1 MITEIKLAN
10 IATYNSVTF
19 TGLQRENFIYG
30 TNGSGKT
37 TLSNYLLDVSNPS
50 YSDCSITWENNIPLQ
65 VLVYNKTFR
74 EKNFNSTGKIP
85 GIFTIFET
93 SFEITAKAKL
103 EGVILDNICIA
114 DFAPIPLTESNNSN
128 ILSSSFVKKP
138 YRLITSSLT

>member
-19 TGLQRENFIYG
+19 SGLQRENFIYG

-65 VLVYNKTFR
+65 VFLAYLVYLKQ
-74 EKNFNSTGKIP
+74 
-85 GIFTIFET
+85 TIIYHQYKFPM
-93 SFEITAKAKL
+93 
-103 EGVILDNICIA
+103 VYVY
-114 DFAPIPLTESNNSN
+114 
-128 ILSSSFVKKP
+128 FV
-138 YRLITSSLT
+138 